1 MDVIRIWDQHDYDP
15 AWRRFIRRAARAVI
29 LTGDGKIA
37 LIKSRK
43 EGFYKFPGGGM
54 KRGESRLAA
63 LIRETREEAGLAII
77 PATVRELGLFWEIR
91 KSIYDREIFEQRSY
105 YYLAKAKHQIFP
117 QQLDPYEA
125 SLGFE
130 LEFVDVREA
139 YKQNQAAAAASRSTF
154 LLRETAV
161 LKEILDRG
169 LA

>member
-91 KSIYDREIFEQRSY
+91 KSIYDREIFEQR
-105 YYLAKAKHQIFP
+105 
-117 QQLDPYEA
+117 
-125 SLGFE
+125 
-130 LEFVDVREA
+130 
-139 YKQNQAAAAASRSTF
+139 
-154 LLRETAV
+154 
-161 LKEILDRG
+161 
-169 LA
+169 